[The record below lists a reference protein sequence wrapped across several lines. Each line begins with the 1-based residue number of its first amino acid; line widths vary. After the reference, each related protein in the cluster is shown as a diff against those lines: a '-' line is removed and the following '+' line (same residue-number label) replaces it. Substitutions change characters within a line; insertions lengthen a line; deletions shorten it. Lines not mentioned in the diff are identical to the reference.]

1 MAATFKFELVSP
13 ERLLVSGEAAQVVVP
28 GTEGQFTFL
37 PGHAPIMSTMKPG
50 VLAVTMQGEPEARI
64 FVRGGFAEGSP
75 EALTVLAEQAI
86 PMDEL
91 DREALAQEI
100 RNAEEDVADAT
111 DEETRAARQERLDQL
126 KELQRWLIPA

>member
-75 EALTVLAEQAI
+75 ESLTVLAEQAI

-91 DREALAQEI
+91 DAGALAEEVK
-100 RNAEEDVADAT
+100 NAADDVVDAT
-111 DEETRAARQERLDQL
+111 DEETRARRQERLDQL
-126 KELQRWLIPA
+126 KELQAALRL